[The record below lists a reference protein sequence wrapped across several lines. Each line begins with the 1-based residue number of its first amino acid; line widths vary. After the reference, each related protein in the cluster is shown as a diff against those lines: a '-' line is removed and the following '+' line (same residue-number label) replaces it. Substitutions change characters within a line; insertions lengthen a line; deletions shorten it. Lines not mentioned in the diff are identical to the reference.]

1 MILFK
6 KKILQKAEEMN
17 KYLLDLEDLL
27 PKTKKEYLQDIKTK
41 RACEKTIELA
51 IESVISVISMIVSE
65 ERLGIPESEDD
76 LILLVELKEIISRML
91 AQKIRQMKGFRNILV
106 HRYGTVNDSLVYQY
120 LLKELDDFTI
130 FEREI
135 NIYIKNLK

>member
-1 MILFK
+1 
-6 KKILQKAEEMN
+6 MN

>member
-1 MILFK
+1 MIPFK